1 MNLDLDLL
9 LYGLR
14 FLSTFVL
21 LDGVVSVVVLG
32 LVETN
37 LLLKKINNRI
47 SLFLLLLLVQK
58 STNHRAQRLPT
69 SVYFEACKWSWEYVE
84 S

>member
-1 MNLDLDLL
+1 MVVVNLDLDLL

-14 FLSTFVL
+14 FLFSTLVL

-37 LLLKKINNRI
+37 LLLKR
-47 SLFLLLLLVQK
+47 LATEFLSVLVQK